1 MRKLIL
7 SLTLAMSVLVLGALP
22 ALAGGPVKTL
32 PGDITLEQ
40 AQKVLAAALKQAVT
54 IKVPMNIAIVDAG
67 GNLKAFYRQEDAFIG
82 SIDISIKK
90 AVTARYFNMPT
101 RALGAASQVGQSLY
115 GIEVSNDGL
124 ILFAGGVPLVD
135 ANNVIIGAIGVSGG
149 TVDED
154 EGVAM
159 AGAAVLKQSNLFDL
173 IERPGRR
180 EIPSGP
186 VFLSSVSCSAR
197 LRYPRRYRQY
207 RLS

>member
-7 SLTLAMSVLVLGALP
+7 SLTLVFSVLVLTLP
-22 ALAGGPVKTL
+22 AMAAEPVKTL
-32 PGDITLEQ
+32 PGDITLAQ
-40 AQKVLAAALKQAVT
+40 AQKVLAAALKQAET

-90 AVTARYFNMPT
+90 AVTARYFNMST
-101 RALGAASQVGQSLY
+101 RTLGSVSQVGQSLY

-149 TVDED
+149 SVDED

-159 AGAAVLKQSNLFDL
+159 AGAAVLK
-173 IERPGRR
+173 
-180 EIPSGP
+180 
-186 VFLSSVSCSAR
+186 
-197 LRYPRRYRQY
+197 
-207 RLS
+207 